1 MPRQNITHMQSTT
14 PFSGAV
20 RLGILGGGQLGKMII
35 DEVMRYDIF
44 VGTLDPSTQ
53 ASTAPYAHICRHGD
67 FRKREDVL
75 EFGANFDVLTI
86 EIEDVNTDALR
97 ELEAH
102 GKRVYPQPDVID
114 IFRDKS
120 VQKEFYRKHA
130 IPTSDFVILENKPT
144 DWDDFPVVWKA
155 ATGGYDGKGVKVLRG
170 KNDLVDLPEGRC
182 VMEELVTIAKEIGV
196 IVSRNVSG
204 EIAVFPPVEMEFHPE
219 ANLVELVFAPANIS
233 AEQSAEAERIARI
246 LAEKTGIVGTLAVE
260 LFLDNDGNFIVNES
274 APRVHNSG
282 HLSIEACYT
291 SQFEQ
296 HVRAILDLPLGDTS
310 LIMPAAMGN
319 VVGEP
324 DYSGK
329 VAYLGA
335 EELLR
340 HRGVYLHLY
349 GKTETRPY
357 RKMGHITCLHNSGDQ
372 AREIIRS
379 LRKTFKII
387 AQ

>member
-1 MPRQNITHMQSTT
+1 MQSTT

-44 VGTLDPSTQ
+44 VGALDPS
-53 ASTAPYAHICRHGD
+53 ALPSTGPYAHICRQGD
-67 FRKREDVL
+67 FRKRADVL
-75 EFGANFDVLTI
+75 EFGADFDVLTI

-97 ELEAH
+97 ELEAQ

-114 IFRDKS
+114 IFRDKA
-120 VQKEFYRKHA
+120 VQKEFYRKHS
-130 IPTSDFVILENKPT
+130 IPTSDFVILEKKPT
-144 DWDDFPVVWKA
+144 DWDEFPVVWKA

-170 KNDLVDLPEGRC
+170 KNDLVDLPDGRC
-182 VMEELVTIAKEIGV
+182 VMEDLVPISKEIGV
-196 IVSRNVSG
+196 IVHRNVSG

-233 AEQSAEAERIARI
+233 TEQSAEAERLART

-310 LIMPAAMGN
+310 LILPAAMGN

-324 DYSGK
+324 GYSGK
-329 VAYLGA
+329 VAYIGA

-340 HRGVYLHLY
+340 EQGVYLHLY

-357 RKMGHITCLHNSGDQ
+357 RKMGHITCLHKSTKQ
-372 AREIIRS
+372 ARETVRS
-379 LRKTFKII
+379 LRQTFKII